1 MAAEGLIKSTLSLIE
16 EIEATVECLVSQRE
30 ALASGRLPDI
40 QGLLQNVR
48 HVAVKAQEA
57 ERDRH
62 LKAVAL
68 AKQLRCDPSA
78 QAIAS
83 RLPEDEAASL
93 TNAAKRLDIAV
104 RKLRSELEIYGR
116 LLEESCTL
124 GELLISR
131 WREIGNGFGGLR
143 GGFEVRG

>member
-1 MAAEGLIKSTLSLIE
+1 VSAEGLIKSTLSLIE
-16 EIEATVECLVSQRE
+16 EIEATVEYLVSQRE
-30 ALASGRLPDI
+30 ALASGRLSDI

-48 HVAVKAQEA
+48 HVAVRAQEA

-68 AKQLRCDPSA
+68 AQQLRCDPSA

-93 TNAAKRLDIAV
+93 TSVVKRLDIAV

-131 WREIGNGFGGLR
+131 WREIGNGFGGPW
-143 GGFEVRG
+143 GSFEVRG

>member
-1 MAAEGLIKSTLSLIE
+1 MSAERLIKSTLSLIE

-30 ALASGRLPDI
+30 ALTSGRLSDI

-48 HVAVKAQEA
+48 HVAVRAQEA

-68 AKQLRCDPSA
+68 AQQLRCDPSA

-83 RLPEDEAASL
+83 RLLEDEAASL
-93 TNAAKRLDIAV
+93 TSVVKRLDIAV

-131 WREIGNGFGGLR
+131 WREIGNGFGGPQ

>member
-1 MAAEGLIKSTLSLIE
+1 VSAEGLIKSTLSLIE

-30 ALASGRLPDI
+30 ALTSGRLSDI

-48 HVAVKAQEA
+48 HVAVRAQEA

-68 AKQLRCDPSA
+68 AQQLRCDPSA

-93 TNAAKRLDIAV
+93 TSVVKRLDIAV

-131 WREIGNGFGGLR
+131 WREIGNGFGGPR